1 MIRRSQVKCSISAG
15 GCIFAAI
22 MLLIL
27 PLPWLTSILLAA
39 VIHEVCHLIALKF
52 CGVNI
57 YRIHIKTHGA
67 VIETEALSS
76 LKELICAA
84 AGPAGSFLCLIFMR
98 HFPMLALCGLLQG
111 SYNLL
116 PIYPLDGGR
125 IVHAFTVI
133 LFPHHAEA
141 ICKFT
146 SLFAVTGI
154 FAVCLL
160 LYIRTTIPFF
170 LLFAGYFMLTRVLQ
184 RKTPCKDVQN

>member
-1 MIRRSQVKCSISAG
+1 
-15 GCIFAAI
+15 

-141 ICKFT
+141 ICKYT
-146 SLFAVTGI
+146 SLSAATCI
-154 FAVCLL
+154 LTVCLI
-160 LYIRTTIPFF
+160 LYFRTSIPIF
-170 LLFAGYFMLTRVLQ
+170 LLLTGYFMLTRVLQ

>member
-1 MIRRSQVKCSISAG
+1 
-15 GCIFAAI
+15 

-27 PLPWLTSILLAA
+27 PLPWLAAIFLAA
-39 VIHEVCHLIALKF
+39 IIHELCHLIVLKL
-52 CGVNI
+52 CGIRV
-57 YRIHIKTHGA
+57 YQIHIRKHGA
-67 VIETEALSS
+67 EIETEALSP
-76 LKELICAA
+76 LQELLCAA
-84 AGPAGSFLCLIFMR
+84 AGPAGSFLCLIFKE
-98 HFPMLALCGLLQG
+98 HFPILALCGLLQG
-111 SYNLL
+111 IYNLL

-133 LFPHHAEA
+133 LFPYHAEA

-170 LLFAGYFMLTRVLQ
+170 LLFAGYFILTCVHQ

>member
-1 MIRRSQVKCSISAG
+1 MIPLSPVDFSVSAG
-15 GCIFAAI
+15 SCIAAAL
-22 MLLIL
+22 MVLIL
-27 PLPWLTSILLAA
+27 PLPWLAAVLLAA
-39 VIHEVCHLIALKF
+39 VMHEVCHLIALKF

-125 IVHAFTVI
+125 IVHALAAL

-146 SLFAVTGI
+146 TLFAVTGI
-154 FAVCLL
+154 FAVCLI
-160 LYIRTTIPFF
+160 LYFRTSIPIF
-170 LLFAGYFMLTRVLQ
+170 LLLTGYFMLTRVLQ